1 MIIGITGNSGSG
13 KSTICSILQKKWG
26 YKIID
31 ADKIAK
37 QLARKGTEYL
47 KQIEKTF
54 GSDILTIEGELDRKK
69 LASIIYYQE
78 EKRKILNQLTYE
90 YVGKEIYIILKKV
103 AKEEKVAMDVPL
115 LFESGLNY
123 FCDITI
129 GMVSEEKIK
138 IERICKRDGIS
149 KQEAIA
155 RIGTQKTDDFLR
167 QHCDYIIENTT
178 EDETNLMERLK
189 EIGIEK

>member
-26 YKIID
+26 YQIID

-54 GSDILTIEGELDRKK
+54 GSDILTREGELDRKK
-69 LASIIYYQE
+69 LAGIIYYQE
-78 EKRKILNQLTYE
+78 EKRNMLNQLTYE
-90 YVGKEIYIILKKV
+90 YVGKEICAILKKIDQ
-103 AKEEKVAMDVPL
+103 EENVAMDIPL
-115 LFESGLNY
+115 LFESGLDC

-129 GMVSEEKIK
+129 GMIATKEVK

-149 KQEAIA
+149 KGEAIA
-155 RIGTQKTDDFLR
+155 RIETQKTDDFLKKY
-167 QHCDYIIENTT
+167 CNYIIENTT
-178 EDETNLMERLK
+178 KDETKLIEKLK
-189 EIGIEK
+189 EIGI